1 MIFRNSG
8 SQEKEARALERFE
21 VEMRHDRQTLT
32 ALSHM
37 QYDLFCGGNRAGR
50 ALVSLALILIAI
62 LFGGGSWWSLVLIA
76 YACYLT
82 TSTYA
87 ASNRTARRI
96 AEQLEQAGQPLP
108 ASRYI
113 FEKSKMRIVNLA
125 DGEEFD
131 PLPYGEVFGLGE
143 DRDAFYLFRN
153 QYGGYRVPKEALG
166 ERQEEFRRFVES
178 KTGKL
183 FIHRLTPLNRLRSWL
198 HAREQEPP
206 HL

>member
-1 MIFRNSG
+1 MDGF
-8 SQEKEARALERFE
+8 A

-37 QYDLFCGGNRAGR
+37 QYDLFCGRNRMGR
-50 ALVSLALILIAI
+50 SALSLLLIVLAI
-62 LFGGGSWWSLVLIA
+62 LYGGGSWWSLLIIA

-96 AEQLEQAGQPLP
+96 ADQLEQAGQSLP

-113 FEKSKMRIVNLA
+113 FEKNKMRIVNLN
-125 DGEEFD
+125 DGEELE
-131 PLPYGEVFGLGE
+131 PLPYSAVFGLGE
-143 DRDAFYLFRN
+143 DRDAYYLFRS
-153 QYGGYRVPKEALG
+153 QYGGYRVPKAALG
-166 ERQEEFRRFVES
+166 EREGAFRRFVEK

-183 FIHRLTPLNRLRSWL
+183 FVRRLTPLNRLREWL
-198 HAREQEPP
+198 HARAQEPT

>member
-1 MIFRNSG
+1 M
-8 SQEKEARALERFE
+8 ETFE
-21 VEMRHDRQTLT
+21 VEMRHDRDSLT

-37 QYDLFCGGNRAGR
+37 QYDLFCQRNRMARGF
-50 ALVSLALILIAI
+50 LSLLLIVIAI
-62 LFGGGSWWSLVLIA
+62 LYGGGSWWSLLIIA

-96 AEQLEQAGQPLP
+96 ADQLEQAGQPLP

-113 FEKSKMRIVNLA
+113 FEKNKMRIIDLNS
-125 DGEEFD
+125 GEELD
-131 PLPYGEVFGLGE
+131 PVPYGEFLGLGE
-143 DRDAFYLFRN
+143 DRDALYLFRS

-166 ERQEEFRRFVES
+166 AREEAFRGFVQN
-178 KTGKL
+178 KTGAL
-183 FIHRLTPLNRLRSWL
+183 FIRRLTPLNRVRNWL
-198 HAREQEPP
+198 HARETEPT

>member
-1 MIFRNSG
+1 M
-8 SQEKEARALERFE
+8 ETFE
-21 VEMRHDRQTLT
+21 VEMRHDRASLT

-37 QYDLFCGGNRAGR
+37 QYDLFCQRNRMARGFLS
-50 ALVSLALILIAI
+50 LVLIVIAI
-62 LFGGGSWWSLVLIA
+62 FYGGGSWWSLLIIA

-96 AEQLEQAGQPLP
+96 ADQLEQAGQPLP

-113 FEKSKMRIVNLA
+113 FEKNRIRIIDLNS
-125 DGEEFD
+125 GEELD
-131 PLPYGEVFGLGE
+131 PVAYGDIFGLGE
-143 DRDAFYLFRN
+143 DRDALYIFRS
-153 QYGGYRVPKEALG
+153 QYGGYRIPKEALG
-166 ERQEEFRRFVES
+166 EREDSFRRFVQN

-183 FIHRLTPLNRLRSWL
+183 FIRRLTPLNRVRGWL
-198 HAREQEPP
+198 HARESEPT

>member
-1 MIFRNSG
+1 M
-8 SQEKEARALERFE
+8 ETFE

-37 QYDLFCGGNRAGR
+37 QYDLFCQRNRMARG
-50 ALVSLALILIAI
+50 LLSLTLIVIAI
-62 LFGGGSWWSLVLIA
+62 FYGGGSWWSLLIIA

-82 TSTYA
+82 ASTYA

-96 AEQLEQAGQPLP
+96 ADQLEQAGQPLP

-113 FEKSKMRIVNLA
+113 FEKNKMRIIDLNS
-125 DGEEFD
+125 GEELE
-131 PLPYGEVFGLGE
+131 PMAYGDVFGLGE
-143 DRDAFYLFRN
+143 DRDALYLFRS

-166 ERQEEFRRFVES
+166 ERQEAFRRMIQNR
-178 KTGKL
+178 TGKL
-183 FIHRLTPLNRLRSWL
+183 FLRRLTPLNRVRSWL
-198 HAREQEPP
+198 HARESEPT